1 MNQTLDSVVEGTL
14 NEFRGLGYSPRTVK
28 SHACTFSVIVK
39 MHSAKGI
46 NALNPDII
54 DEFICNVTTKYQNGS
69 MQRIRYMHLVK
80 CADYLCQYNET
91 GEITTGTRK
100 TNHDLSSYYEEVITG
115 ISLYDDWNDKTK
127 HSIRQF
133 ALPYVKWLMA
143 NDYRSFDYVDESVI
157 RSYLIDC
164 ASRMSLNSMDT
175 AKRALKKFH
184 KYLYANGI
192 ISIDY
197 EKTFSFVSPTE
208 HKVKLPA
215 DLDEVSMVLSSI
227 DRSTSIGKRDYAV
240 ILLAVVTGLRSVDII
255 GLTFDEIDWVSGE
268 IIISQSKTGNQVA
281 LPLTKDVGLA
291 LQDYILNARHHSD
304 ERYVFLREHSP
315 HTKMGRSI
323 PYMIY
328 NTYRQRLGLRKQP
341 FHGLRRAL
349 GTNMVIA
356 GIPVTTVAQVL
367 GHSSIEPTSQYI
379 SLDSANLKQCALS
392 LDAIPA
398 KKGGARR

>member
-28 SHACTFSVIVK
+28 SHAHTFSTIVK
-39 MHSAKGI
+39 LHSAKGI
-46 NALNPDII
+46 NALNSEII
-54 DEFICNVTTKYQNGS
+54 NEFICDVTTRFQNGS
-69 MQRIRYMHLVK
+69 MKRIRYMHLIK
-80 CADYLCQYNET
+80 CADYLCQYNEV
-91 GEITTGTRK
+91 GGITTGTRK
-100 TNHDLSSYYEEVITG
+100 TFHDLSPYYEEIIAG
-115 ISLYDDWNDKTK
+115 ISLYDEWNDKTK

-133 ALPYVKWLMA
+133 SLPYVKWLMA
-143 NDYRSFDYVDESVI
+143 NDYSSFDDVDESAI

-164 ASRMSLNSMDT
+164 TSRMSLNSIDT
-175 AKRALKKFH
+175 VKRVLKKFH
-184 KYLYANGI
+184 KYLYVQGI
-192 ISIDY
+192 IPVDH
-197 EKTFSFVSPTE
+197 EKTFTFVSPTE
-208 HKVKLPA
+208 HKIKLPA

-227 DRSTSIGKRDYAV
+227 DRTTNIGKRDYAV

-255 GLTFDEIDWVSGE
+255 ELTFDEIDWINGE

-281 LPLTKDVGLA
+281 LPLTKDVGMA
-291 LQDYILNARHHSD
+291 LQDYILNARYISD

-315 HTKMGRSI
+315 HTKMGRTM
-323 PYMIY
+323 PYLIY
-328 NTYRQRLGLRKQP
+328 NTYRHKLGLPKRP

-392 LDAIPA
+392 LDALPA
-398 KKGGARR
+398 KKGGARK